1 MSPIL
6 SYQCLRRAP
15 FFKSSF
21 LNFFLTEFTF
31 CCLVILFTCKL
42 HFLKCYKVGHAEWEG
57 GLNVSG
63 SVNSVRLLIHI
74 PGCMRLDMRQ
84 NSDGHSTDTV
94 PDM

>member
-1 MSPIL
+1 
-6 SYQCLRRAP
+6 
-15 FFKSSF
+15 
-21 LNFFLTEFTF
+21 
-31 CCLVILFTCKL
+31 
-42 HFLKCYKVGHAEWEG
+42 LKCYKVGHAEWEG

-94 PDM
+94 PDMWSFHVMLRVWMWNRKQISSLGNQ